1 LEIHTYLC
9 SLLDGCSRFI
19 IHWEIRQTMTEVD
32 VETIIQR
39 AREQFP
45 GVHPRIIS
53 DNGPQFIA
61 KDFKE
66 FIRICGM
73 THVRTS
79 PYYPQSKEEAS
90 YCTPFISCGTTSRI
104 SQFYPLV
111 FEDRSRLDRLIQIAI
126 LVVISVGLQ
135 HAALPPTLD
144 CTDAHVQV
152 RGHFL
157 LG

>member
-19 IHWEIRQTMTEVD
+19 IHWEIRQTTTEVD

-45 GVHPRIIS
+45 GVRPRIIS

-79 PYYPQSKEEAS
+79 PYYPQRDGTKERWYKTLKVDRSATPNKMIETLVEEAEAS
-90 YCTPFISCGTTSRI
+90 SKR
-104 SQFYPLV
+104 
-111 FEDRSRLDRLIQIAI
+111 
-126 LVVISVGLQ
+126 
-135 HAALPPTLD
+135 
-144 CTDAHVQV
+144 
-152 RGHFL
+152 
-157 LG
+157 